1 MASYDQF
8 YSRTPAFNNTMINA
22 PRTTQGAVN
31 DTIRSNQEAM
41 ERRNVKQAAMGL
53 VQLQDPNR
61 WTKGGKKRRK
71 SRKHRKS
78 RKSRK
83 SRKTKKSRKSRK

>member
-8 YSRTPAFNNTMINA
+8 YSRTPAFNDTMINA
-22 PRTTQGAVN
+22 PRTTQDAVN
-31 DTIRSNQEAM
+31 NTIQTNQEAA
-41 ERRNVKQAAMGL
+41 RRRDEKQVAMGL
-53 VQLQDPNR
+53 VQLQDPKRVN
-61 WTKGGKKRRK
+61 KGGKKGRK